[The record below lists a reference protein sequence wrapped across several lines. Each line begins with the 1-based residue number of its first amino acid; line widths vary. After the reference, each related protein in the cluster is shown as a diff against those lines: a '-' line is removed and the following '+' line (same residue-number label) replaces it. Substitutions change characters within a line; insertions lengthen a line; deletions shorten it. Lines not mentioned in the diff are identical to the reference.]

1 MPINA
6 NQSDAG
12 KKVKIAVTGSF
23 DFSLQR
29 EFRDAYRNAAEPG
42 VEFRVNL
49 RGADYMD
56 SSALGMLLLLKEHAE
71 ACKGKVIIESA
82 TPEIKRIL
90 INSKFD
96 RLFTI
101 EP

>member
-1 MPINA
+1 MPINTS
-6 NQSDAG
+6 QTDAG

-29 EFRDAYRNAAEPG
+29 DFREAYRNATGPG

-56 SSALGMLLLLKEHAE
+56 SSALGMLLLLREHAE
-71 ACKGKVIIESA
+71 IHKGQVIVESA
-82 TPEIKRIL
+82 APEIKRIL
-90 INSKFD
+90 VNAKFD
-96 RLFTI
+96 RLFPI
-101 EP
+101 EG